1 MAKLRHSRATQ
12 EMQKN
17 MYLYRRTNGFW
28 YFRRRVPTD
37 LAGIIESKRFHYSL
51 QTKNKSD
58 AILRG
63 SAALAE
69 SENLIRKERDRL
81 SDAPTTLKPFAFRRR
96 RIEMERAKRRRSKV
110 FCQYDER
117 DVRNLVAEWFQRQ
130 VRGTQE
136 TYRDSFAISDLE
148 QREEIEQEL
157 AEEWCSLMGELWPNK
172 ELIMS
177 VTVRAILDDEDCDPP
192 REWTK
197 DPLFRKFYGLVLQG
211 LLQLN
216 QIAKSLVTTGM
227 LPQLPNAKSVLGG
240 GNVGVWNSTATNSI
254 TLDELIDRFEKCP
267 RRQHLREATRKEY
280 PLIYRALREQISA
293 DTPIH
298 SITREMILNV
308 AETLR
313 TVPSRATLTAPK
325 TPLRQLA
332 ADAKA
337 RGLPPPPAKT
347 YNKKVQ
353 QISAIF
359 AYAVTEQLLTRNPA
373 MKLSLPE
380 PPTSGEDKGFTTDQL
395 STIFS
400 GDFFSQFLAEPG
412 SQFVPK
418 HRLRPCYF
426 WNPLIALYQ
435 GFRSGEI
442 LQLNAA
448 NVCERDGVMAL
459 KIEGVVKN
467 QPTVRWVPLH
477 PRLIDFGFLRYVE
490 TVKKHGYERVF
501 PDAKKGSDGKYST
514 WFQRPWA
521 NYLRRIGVKT
531 SRKECFHALRHT
543 WNEAARR
550 ADVREEIQERLGGW
564 KTPGSSVRDYG
575 KYPLEW
581 LLKYLEKVEYPGLD
595 LTAFA
600 MKGTAKRDGDDDEKF
615 SRIAR

>member
-1 MAKLRHSRATQ
+1 MRKDMT
-12 EMQKN
+12 
-17 MYLYRRTNGFW
+17 YLYTRNHVY
-28 YFRRRVPTD
+28 YFRRRVPSD
-37 LAGIIESKRFHYSL
+37 LVEVIEPNQFHFSL
-51 QTKNKSD
+51 GTKD
-58 AILRG
+58 YREAISRR
-63 SAALAE
+63 SPAIAE
-69 SENLIRKERDRL
+69 SDLTISKERERL
-81 SDAPTTLKPFAFRRR
+81 KQPPQSSPVVIKGGPKGGAVEYRRR
-96 RIEMERAKRRRSKV
+96 QRLLKAQSEKRRRTRA
-110 FCQYDER
+110 FCQYQESDIL
-117 DVRNLVAEWFQRQ
+117 NLVAGWYRKSA
-130 VRGTQE
+130 RE
-136 TYRDSFAISDLE
+136 TEDAYRDSFALNNAED
-148 QREEIEQEL
+148 REEIEQDL
-157 AEEWCSLMGELWPNK
+157 DQEWRYLTGQLEPMD
-172 ELIMS
+172 ELIGFRA
-177 VTVRAILDDEDCDPP
+177 VRAILDEEDCALPSDCLQ
-192 REWTK
+192 
-197 DPLFRKFYGLVLQG
+197 DPLFRKFYSLVREG
-211 LLQLN
+211 LLRLN
-216 QIAKSLVTTGM
+216 QIASSLVKTGR
-227 LPQLPNAKSVLGG
+227 LPESSN
-240 GNVGVWNSTATNSI
+240 GNFPDISTLAFSGTATTSI
-254 TLDELIDRFEKCP
+254 TLDELIDRFDKCP

-280 PLIYRALREQISA
+280 PLIYRVLREHING

-298 SITREMILNV
+298 LIKREMILGV

-359 AYAVTEQLLTRNPA
+359 GYAVTEQLLTQNPA

-380 PPTSGEDKGFTTDQL
+380 PLTSGEDKGFTTDQL

-412 SQFVPK
+412 SQFVPN
-418 HRLRPCYF
+418 HPLRPCYF
-426 WNPLIALYQ
+426 WSPLIALHQ

-459 KIEGVVKN
+459 KIEGAVKN
-467 QPTVRWVPLH
+467 QPTIRWVPLH
-477 PRLIDFGFLRYVE
+477 PRLIDFGFVRYVE
-490 TVKKHGYERVF
+490 NVKKHGHERVF

-575 KYPLEW
+575 RYPLEW
-581 LLKYLEKVEYPGLD
+581 LLKYLKRVEYPGLD
-595 LTAFA
+595 LTALRP
-600 MKGTAKRDGDDDEKF
+600 K
-615 SRIAR
+615 